1 MRKPKYDQNNPR
13 ILVNIRKNTL
23 NQLIDLYPNENT
35 HQKRME
41 KIIND
46 TQRNREPNTPQ

>member
-1 MRKPKYDQNNPR
+1 MRTPKYKPDNPR

-23 NQLIDLYPNENT
+23 QKLIKLYPNENT

-46 TQRNREPNTPQ
+46 TQRNTKPNTPQ